1 MIEVLF
7 FGGGHI
13 AIRFE
18 HTRDAFGIVHVHLAS
33 EGVYVEHALA
43 SRGGVFCGRF
53 RKFRGALRLGH
64 HVFVHSIPCYRQG
77 FPSRA
82 VCTLMQRGMR
92 WNWRDDG
99 AFSAFSVFPRSFW
112 VHYGTVILDRQSRI
126 NTSELQARLKSVT
139 FDDGP
144 LPSDQITEFIDQM
157 QVYEGAM
164 YEISTKLEIL
174 DSEFQ
179 VRFSHN
185 PIHHMERRLKSIN
198 SILGKLRRKDLP
210 LTVESVKDNL
220 FDVAGIRVI
229 CNYRDDVYSV
239 SNYLSAQN
247 DIQVLRVKDY
257 IKNPK
262 QNGYRSLHVI
272 YAVPVFLSSGPHC
285 TPVEVQFR
293 TIAMDYWASLEHA
306 LRYKTDLP
314 DAKLSEHSQT
324 LLDCARSLQNVEAQ
338 MQNIHRDINGAPQV
352 GEAPKAG

>member
-1 MIEVLF
+1 M
-7 FGGGHI
+7 
-13 AIRFE
+13 
-18 HTRDAFGIVHVHLAS
+18 D
-33 EGVYVEHALA
+33 
-43 SRGGVFCGRF
+43 RG
-53 RKFRGALRLGH
+53 
-64 HVFVHSIPCYRQG
+64 S
-77 FPSRA
+77 
-82 VCTLMQRGMR
+82 
-92 WNWRDDG
+92 
-99 AFSAFSVFPRSFW
+99 FSPE
-112 VHYGTVILDRQSRI
+112 
-126 NTSELQARLKSVT
+126 EL
-139 FDDGP
+139 
-144 LPSDQITEFIDQM
+144 TEFVNLM

-179 VRFSHN
+179 VRFSHD

-272 YAVPVFLSSGPHC
+272 YAVPVSLPSGPHA
-285 TPVEVQFR
+285 TPVEVRFL
-293 TIAMDYWASLEHA
+293 TFAMGYCASFEHA
-306 LRYKTDLP
+306 LRYTTDLP
-314 DAKLSEHSQT
+314 DA
-324 LLDCARSLQNVEAQ
+324 V
-338 MQNIHRDINGAPQV
+338 V
-352 GEAPKAG
+352 